1 MTNAFG
7 KANDV
12 LSGSVQGIAELIT
25 RPGLINVDFA
35 DVQTVMR
42 ETGMAMVGTGKA
54 EGEDRAREA
63 AEAAINSPLLEDVN
77 LKGARGIL
85 VNITAGEDMTIA
97 EFEEVGTIVRGFAAD
112 DAVTIIGTCT
122 DPAMPESIRVTIV
135 ATGLG
140 ERLIPDTGTRHRP
153 EALNDVGLVS
163 DYAELDRPTVMRQGA
178 QTNETES
185 TDIGQKTEDEVTQI
199 QTEYLDI
206 PAFLRRQAD

>member
-1 MTNAFG
+1 
-7 KANDV
+7 
-12 LSGSVQGIAELIT
+12 
-25 RPGLINVDFA
+25 
-35 DVQTVMR
+35 
-42 ETGMAMVGTGKA
+42 
-54 EGEDRAREA
+54 
-63 AEAAINSPLLEDVN
+63 
-77 LKGARGIL
+77 
-85 VNITAGEDMTIA
+85 MTIS
-97 EFEEVGTIVRGFAAD
+97 EFEEVGSIVKAFAAD

-140 ERLIPDTGTRHRP
+140 ERKPADTMNGGYRP
-153 EALNDVGLVS
+153 ELVVNEGGLVPP

-185 TDIGQKTEDEVTQI
+185 TDSGQKTEDEVTQT

>member
-1 MTNAFG
+1 
-7 KANDV
+7 V

-63 AEAAINSPLLEDVN
+63 AKAAINSPLLEDVN

-140 ERLIPDTGTRHRP
+140 ERPITDTGTRHRP
-153 EALNDVGLVS
+153 EVVNGVGLVP
-163 DYAELDRPTVMRQGA
+163 DYAELDRPTVMRQDA

>member
-1 MTNAFG
+1 
-7 KANDV
+7 
-12 LSGSVQGIAELIT
+12 
-25 RPGLINVDFA
+25 
-35 DVQTVMR
+35 MR

-54 EGEDRAREA
+54 EGEGRAREA

-140 ERLIPDTGTRHRP
+140 ERKTADTGTGYRP
-153 EALNDVGLVS
+153 ELVMKDGGLVPP

-178 QTNETES
+178 QTSETES
-185 TDIGQKTEDEVTQI
+185 TDIGQKTKDEVTQI
-199 QTEYLDI
+199 QAEYLDI